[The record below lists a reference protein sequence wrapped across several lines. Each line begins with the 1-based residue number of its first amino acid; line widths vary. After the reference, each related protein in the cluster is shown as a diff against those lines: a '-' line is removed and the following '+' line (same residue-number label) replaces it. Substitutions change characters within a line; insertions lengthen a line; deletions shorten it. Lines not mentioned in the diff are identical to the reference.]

1 MDGALFY
8 LEILSKESVA
18 GPLNYSLG
26 KRGYMLHRDPEPSDV
41 AGRTD
46 TEFRNWADKNL
57 TPQEDLDHAFALINQ
72 QGNYPGVATFAYNR
86 TRTLS
91 TEPEHAYGTTRADLA
106 EDSPK
111 QYLDMDVIDT
121 TWMDNNVHAIR
132 HNYFN
137 INPTIV
143 RGCCGRMVLARVAGS
158 GHSQRSLPRLAGGR
172 PAAPDRAQEARQLSP
187 RPPQDDLSRERVHL
201 PRRALARQEQ
211 VDSAS
216 QRLAA
221 RCQRTDRRVFDRHPC
236 RQHAGIFLNSL

>member
-1 MDGALFY
+1 MSTRQSADPALSRPTPGKIRLSTLTFCNPDYERNDFTRYGGAYDHARQFCEHITLYADNMDGALYY
-8 LEILSKESVA
+8 LEILSKESVL

-26 KRGYMLHRDPEPSDV
+26 KRGYMMYRDPVASDV
-41 AGRTD
+41 AVRTD
-46 TEFRNWADKNL
+46 SEFRNWADKNL

-91 TEPEHAYGTTRADLA
+91 TEVEHAYGTTRADLA
-106 EDSPK
+106 EEAPE

-143 RGCCGRMVLARVAGS
+143 SGRMWRTKVTGCIGS
-158 GHSQRSLPRLAGGR
+158 LMTWTC
-172 PAAPDRAQEARQLSP
+172 
-187 RPPQDDLSRERVHL
+187 DLIL
-201 PRRALARQEQ
+201 
-211 VDSAS
+211 
-216 QRLAA
+216 
-221 RCQRTDRRVFDRHPC
+221 
-236 RQHAGIFLNSL
+236 

>member
-1 MDGALFY
+1 VQPADQAQSRPAPGKICLSTLTFANPDYERNDFVRYGGAYDHARQFCEHITLYADNMDGALFY
-8 LEILSKESVA
+8 LEILSKESVT

-26 KRGYMLHRDPEPSDV
+26 KRGYMMHRDPEPSDI

-72 QGNYPGVATFAYNR
+72 QGKYPGVATFAYNR

-91 TEPEHAYGTTRADLA
+91 TEPEHAYGTTRVDLA

-143 RGCCGRMVLARVAGS
+143 RGCCGRMGITLLGLITHNAR
-158 GHSQRSLPRLAGGR
+158 
-172 PAAPDRAQEARQLSP
+172 
-187 RPPQDDLSRERVHL
+187 
-201 PRRALARQEQ
+201 
-211 VDSAS
+211 
-216 QRLAA
+216 
-221 RCQRTDRRVFDRHPC
+221 
-236 RQHAGIFLNSL
+236 